1 MASKPLLV
9 DHRKTFWLCASL
21 MSNNE
26 QMKKQKLSTNNYKKM
41 ALVGYFSLLFFMPL
55 WLLVLSPSEALSTST
70 TLLLF
75 VLPLLF
81 PLKGILQGNPY
92 TFAWANFIVL
102 IYFLHSLTTLWV
114 LPSDRI
120 WATLELIF
128 ASIMFFGCSY
138 YAKYRG
144 QELGLS
150 IRKKKE
156 DK

>member
-9 DHRKTFWLCASL
+9 DHQKTFWLCASL

>member
-1 MASKPLLV
+1 M
-9 DHRKTFWLCASL
+9 FWLCANL
-21 MSNNE
+21 MGDNE

-41 ALVGYFSLLFFMPL
+41 ALVGYFSLLFYMPL

-114 LPSDRI
+114 LPSDRV
-120 WATLELIF
+120 WAALELIF

>member
-9 DHRKTFWLCASL
+9 DHQKTFWLCASL

-55 WLLVLSPSEALSTST
+55 WLLVLSPSEALSTPT

-102 IYFLHSLTTLWV
+102 IYFSHSLTTLWV

>member
-1 MASKPLLV
+1 M
-9 DHRKTFWLCASL
+9 
-21 MSNNE
+21 NN
-26 QMKKQKLSTNNYKKM
+26 QRISTNNLKKM
-41 ALVGYFSLLFFMPL
+41 ALFGYFSLLFFMPL
-55 WLLVLSPSEALSTST
+55 WLLVLSPSEGLSTST

-81 PLKGILQGNPY
+81 PLKGLLQGNPFTY
-92 TFAWANFIVL
+92 AWANFIVL

-128 ASIMFFGCSY
+128 ATTMFLGCSY

-150 IRKKKE
+150 IRKKKK